1 VTPAQAMLLYTLLK
15 DELWLFSGSAS
26 DLYQPRALLE
36 YLADQFQPEWRDYHE
51 DVTSINTAP

>member
-1 VTPAQAMLLYTLLK
+1 MLLYTLLK